1 MLSIKT
7 PEIIVAMVLSAVTIG
22 AQNPAEALIDNQASL
37 TNSVSISTK
46 QLTTKK
52 PVLVAINNDYW
63 GPQSDFKVWMPGQ
76 IENNTNKELV
86 SWSDATQTRYVIVHR
101 DMPVEVNYYT
111 TQQIRQ
117 LLQTSMRRG
126 IASKGKVVKST
137 NLVIDG
143 YPGLELL
150 VQHFDG
156 SLGEYRA
163 FLVKGRMYGMG
174 AVSRNELTTET
185 VNFFDSFRVYPQ
197 QIGSSR
203 R

>member
-1 MLSIKT
+1 MLSIKA
-7 PEIIVAMVLSAVTIG
+7 PGIIVAMVLSAVTVG
-22 AQNPAEALIDNQASL
+22 AQNPAKALINNQSSA
-37 TNSVSISTK
+37 TNSVSISNK
-46 QLTTKK
+46 QLATKE

-76 IENNTNKELV
+76 VVTNTNEELV
-86 SWSDATQTRYVIVHR
+86 SWSDATQTRYVMLHR
-101 DMPVEVNYYT
+101 DMPAEVNYLT

-117 LLQTSMRRG
+117 LLQTTMREK
-126 IASKGKVVKST
+126 IASQGKVVKST
-137 NLVIDG
+137 NLVVDG

-174 AVSRNELTTET
+174 AVASGELTTET

-203 R
+203 